1 MLVKT
6 KRLLPLMLAL
16 ILIASPVK
24 ANGQSLID
32 PEQLQDQSSG
42 FDTTPVRVDS
52 FINEYNAPALV
63 HYPLQQSLKVEKS
76 GAIFEE
82 FAVEEGE
89 NVSKGDVLARF
100 TLETSDAELERLKR
114 EISRLEEETRLGVLQ
129 RQEAIKV
136 LQTSNAEGL
145 EKEKNSILLK
155 KANAELAY
163 YQYLQQRSLDALK
176 QQEKTEQQK
185 QNGYTLLA
193 PADGQVTDFAE
204 IQCGEPV
211 SMQQTLMTFIRT
223 DVVQLRI
230 SNSSG
235 DLRYNMP
242 VKITVGRQNKTTVL
256 EGRVVAAD
264 GLVPAEKQTG
274 YAYIC
279 VETDAELTDPKITA
293 EVMRLDNVMIVD
305 RGAVIAQGGKHYVTK
320 RKDEM
325 LQKRYVVYGSSN
337 TGEAWIIYGVAEG
350 DMLIAG

>member
-6 KRLLPLMLAL
+6 KRLLPLLLAL

-32 PEQLQDQSSG
+32 LEQLQDQSAS
-42 FDTTPVRVDS
+42 FDTTPVRVGS

-63 HYPLQQSLKVEKS
+63 HYPLQQDLKVEKN
-76 GAIFEE
+76 GAIFVE
-82 FAVEEGE
+82 FVVEEGE

-100 TLETSDAELERLKR
+100 TIETSNAELERLKR
-114 EISRLEEETRLGVLQ
+114 EISRLEEETRIGVLQ

-136 LQTSNAEGL
+136 LQNSDAEGL
-145 EKEKNSILLK
+145 EKEKNGILLK

-176 QQEKTEQQK
+176 QQEKTELQK

-193 PADGQVTDFAE
+193 PADGLVTDFAE
-204 IQCGEPV
+204 IQNGEPV

-264 GLVPAEKQTG
+264 GLIPAEKQTG

-293 EVMRLDNVMIVD
+293 EVMRLDNVMIVE

-320 RKDEM
+320 SKDEM
-325 LQKRYVVYGSSN
+325 LQKRYVGFGTNN